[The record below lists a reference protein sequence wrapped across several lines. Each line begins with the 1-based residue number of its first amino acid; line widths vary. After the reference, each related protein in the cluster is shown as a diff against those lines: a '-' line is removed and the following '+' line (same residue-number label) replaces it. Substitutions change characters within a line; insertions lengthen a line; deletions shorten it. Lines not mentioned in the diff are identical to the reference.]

1 VSADIV
7 PALPQ
12 PPASPLEM
20 GDAQAAAGYAA
31 PLLEA
36 VGQALAQRDAA
47 ADSGAALVRE
57 LEHIQQALQARDP
70 HRIRRASGVLGRLLG
85 RDLEAQAEAETL
97 SSQLGVVLLRADQQ
111 ALGLQQR
118 LDDHGAMAAAAD
130 AGVAALERWIAA
142 AAAGAAAASAAQ
154 LTEAWSRRLDHLQRV
169 AAAWQLEAAQ
179 WRLLQQQGNELLQ
192 RYRHIR
198 EVLLPAWRQAESAV
212 QAAHGAAHAT
222 RAAQAQQRIL
232 AEVQAM
238 RARLR

>member
-1 VSADIV
+1 MSADIV

-36 VGQALAQRDAA
+36 VGQALAQRDTTP
-47 ADSGAALVRE
+47 DSGAALVRE

-97 SSQLGVVLLRADQQ
+97 SSQMGVVLLRADQQ

-142 AAAGAAAASAAQ
+142 APVPASGTQ

-169 AAAWQLEAAQ
+169 AAAWRLEAAQ